1 MLTVL
6 VVVVWWVRMGWRLV
20 PRLGQR
26 SLGVLNPP
34 PQTPRL
40 LLLNPLV
47 SGGIGG
53 RAWKAD

>member
-6 VVVVWWVRMGWRLV
+6 VAVAWWVRMGWRLV

-26 SLGVLNPP
+26 RLGVLNPP
-34 PQTPRL
+34 TKTPRP

-53 RAWKAD
+53 SGRKAD

>member
-1 MLTVL
+1 MA
-6 VVVVWWVRMGWRLV
+6 VVSWVRMGWRLV

-26 SLGVLNPP
+26 SLGVLNPLPHP
-34 PQTPRL
+34 PKP

-53 RAWKAD
+53 SGRNAD